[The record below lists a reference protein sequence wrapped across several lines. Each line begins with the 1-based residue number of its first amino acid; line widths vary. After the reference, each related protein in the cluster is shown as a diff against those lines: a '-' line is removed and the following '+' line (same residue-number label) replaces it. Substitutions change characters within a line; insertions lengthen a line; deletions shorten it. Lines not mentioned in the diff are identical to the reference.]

1 MHELLAIISAG
12 VVTFVTRVVFLIDK
26 RIRPPK
32 SVARY
37 LPLIGPAVL
46 AAIAVPGILAP
57 RGELAWADTIPAI
70 AAAVVSWLLWRA
82 SKQVWVGLIAGLV
95 VWWAILGMLA
105 ALGVVR

>member
-1 MHELLAIISAG
+1 MHEVLAIVSAA

-26 RIRPPK
+26 RVRPPK
-32 SVARY
+32 RVTRY

-57 RGELAWADTIPAI
+57 RGELVWADTIPAI
-70 AAAVVSWLLWRA
+70 VAAVVSWLLWRL
-82 SKQVWVGLIAGLV
+82 SKQVWVGLLAGLI
-95 VWWAILGMLA
+95 VWWGILGVLA

>member
-1 MHELLAIISAG
+1 MHELFALIASA
-12 VVTFVTRVVFLIDK
+12 VVTFVTRVAFLIDK

-70 AAAVVSWLLWRA
+70 IAAVVSWLLWRA
-82 SKQVWVGLIAGLV
+82 SKQVWVGLLAGLL
-95 VWWAILGMLA
+95 VWWAVLGMLA
-105 ALGVVR
+105 AMGVVR